1 MLNSREKYS
10 LAEESS
16 GKRSQ
21 GLIKAGQD
29 GSRLSELLSAPS
41 VSPAERIAPL
51 IKPLAPQRPH
61 GAPAQARA
69 FAPKESHSDVFEMGL
84 VPEPV
89 LLPPGAGQPQKEDKS
104 ARKDNRTAEPY
115 GRCSSELGRRL
126 DPPKVVLIA
135 LTDKPALRCRL
146 SAVRP
151 ECAGANTP
159 GCSFG
164 LLMLLSA
171 EGLWDQR
178 CETQN

>member
-21 GLIKAGQD
+21 RRIKAGQD

-41 VSPAERIAPL
+41 VSPGERIAPL
-51 IKPLAPQRPH
+51 IKPLTPQRPH

-69 FAPKESHSDVFEMGL
+69 LAPKESHSDVFEMGL
-84 VPEPV
+84 VPGPV

-104 ARKDNRTAEPY
+104 AWKDDRTAEPS

-126 DPPKVVLIA
+126 DPPKVILIA
-135 LTDKPALRCRL
+135 LTDKPALRR
-146 SAVRP
+146 RP
-151 ECAGANTP
+151 ECSAPRVRRRKHP
-159 GCSFG
+159 GLQFWPF
-164 LLMLLSA
+164 SA
-171 EGLWDQR
+171 P
-178 CETQN
+178 